1 MKKYLL
7 TILICLFASTKMVQ
21 AQEEVKVLYMS
32 VVRSTGLEFAV
43 PLYDGDGFH
52 GPVAD
57 LAVGRLMV
65 DGRSMLLS
73 RIREIRFSV
82 ETEIQDGIEDVE
94 VAPMEDD
101 NNIYSIDGRLVREN
115 AASLSGLPKGM
126 YIMNGKKLCITK

>member
-7 TILICLFASTKMVQ
+7 IILICLFASTKMVL

-32 VVRSTGLEFAV
+32 VVRSTGQEFAV
-43 PLYDGDGFH
+43 PLYDWDSFH

-57 LAVGRLMV
+57 LADHRLMV

-73 RIREIRFSV
+73 RIREIRFTI

-94 VAPMEDD
+94 VEPIE
-101 NNIYSIDGRLVREN
+101 NNHVYSIDGRLVREN